1 MSSRAED
8 QLVRAQDGPVGWVLL
23 SREAVARAEEALA
36 ANDRGV
42 RDEVGF
48 LALHQGFADRFF
60 PGTSVLHTRLRYVLF
75 VPWLMEMVAT
85 RDGTDFAARFSA
97 SETVLAGQLLRQE
110 DREGVIGGR
119 VWPRSA
125 AQPPSMAYWT
135 ALGTWRI
142 LRARPDGSA
151 PSRAETLR
159 LMARQSRRRTRERD
173 DEDVA
178 LEDGVGPAFVKL
190 PKRPDELGAADRSLD
205 FGLGSNEREFLRRH
219 LLGVRRYGSK
229 ELSLLARL
237 VDAGVGHDVP
247 DLWASEISDVA
258 DDRDRDALVIARRAS
273 ALAGIGRAV
282 YAALLEIAHAEDE
295 LSESVVHRE
304 RLVEL
309 VEVEGRETHALDL
322 VALERLLPRLRP
334 DLVIFDEF
342 QRFRDFLTEP
352 EAEAGSCPPRA
363 LDAAALRVLTAIR
376 GEAAGQRTPLLLLS
390 ATPYSPFR
398 GRGADSS
405 YGDTAGDFF
414 EVVKFLNGGGPAGRE
429 AAARARKLFAV
440 VEEELRKG
448 VPLSERSERARSEL
462 TALLTQVLSRTE
474 RPRSSGDTAADSG
487 GGEREVRL
495 LPADLSVFRHLKD
508 SLHPN
513 DYGWAVAL
521 WQSVPLPMQ
530 GLGRRY
536 KVWRRA
542 ANVRAESGI
551 SLTNDMRTRF
561 GTNGPWAHPGLRA
574 LLEVMPVRRLALPWT
589 APSLPWWPLGG
600 DWKSRGGNQ
609 SIDGKLLVFSR
620 FRAVPPAVS
629 GLVSYTVEAWLQRRV
644 AEKRRTTY
652 DGVMRRQFLAAAPK
666 RPSLLGLFHPSPLL
680 ASVDPTARGLG
691 SLRTAK
697 SAVRAQLRQLL
708 AGQGIRMVP
717 RTSRARRRP
726 WELLAAIEHG
736 AELWPASRAA
746 WNAVATSL
754 GARSGIA
761 AGRRLLSVVRQWEEK
776 ASAQVSEV
784 DQREFEALC
793 NLALEAPGVVLA
805 RALRR
810 HWKEALAPENLCL
823 IAGLSWRGL
832 RSYLDEPWFAAA
844 LDGPERSYPD
854 RIRRAVVQGNLESV
868 LDEHFWYLGVAAGTD
883 WKEAVA
889 ELESSLRLRTSTV
902 LLHERGP
909 DSGTMRLRCHAAV
922 ALNEARAEGRARRSF
937 QWEEAQES
945 PLRPDEVRRAFNGP
959 FWPHVLV
966 KTSIGQEGLDFH
978 PWCKALAHWDLCSGP
993 VALEQREGRISR
1005 FAGLS
1010 VRRAI
1015 AARLSSGA
1023 IHSNVGDSPWDRLAA
1038 RADAE
1043 LADDAGLE
1051 PWWVAPG
1058 STTQR
1063 IVFAVPGSEKPA
1075 HLARLNRE
1083 RAFYRLV
1090 LGMPDQEDLLELIAT
1105 GEAWDSDT
1113 VRRACLDLSAW
1124 GGLHG

>member
-1 MSSRAED
+1 MPLEAKPFQRATIDAAACAFSEAGRSRRF
-8 QLVRAQDGPVGWVLL
+8 LVA
-23 SREAVARAEEALA
+23 
-36 ANDRGV
+36 
-42 RDEVGF
+42 DEVGLGKTVVARGVVERMSGHRKTPLRVFYVCSNLAIGAQNLKRLVSF
-48 LALHQGFADRFF
+48 LPDDEAKLATAKVDRPSLMPTRPAPSHERVQVYSLT
-60 PGTSVLHTRLRYVLF
+60 PGTALPSRRGRSAEGRLEERAFGVALLDLLF
-75 VPWLMEMVAT
+75 GRRIPGLGPAMRGRAGWRRFYGEV
-85 RDGTDFAARFSA
+85 RRFSA
-97 SETVLAGQLLRQE
+97 AIRNGGKSGRDFTGLFRRALR
-110 DREGVIGGR
+110 
-119 VWPRSA
+119 
-125 AQPPSMAYWT
+125 T
-135 ALGTWRI
+135 
-142 LRARPDGSA
+142 
-151 PSRAETLR
+151 
-159 LMARQSRRRTRERD
+159 
-173 DEDVA
+173 
-178 LEDGVGPAFVKL
+178 
-190 PKRPDELGAADRSLD
+190 ELGLKRGQWLPI
-205 FGLGSNEREFLRRH
+205 R
-219 LLGVRRYGSK
+219 
-229 ELSLLARL
+229 
-237 VDAGVGHDVP
+237 
-247 DLWASEISDVA
+247 IQ
-258 DDRDRDALVIARRAS
+258 ALVARGERQKLVRVVRG
-273 ALAGIGRAV
+273 ALAV
-282 YAALLEIAHAEDE
+282 AALDR
-295 LSESVVHRE
+295 V
-304 RLVEL
+304 
-309 VEVEGRETHALDL
+309 
-322 VALERLLPRLRP
+322 RP

-342 QRFRDFLTEP
+342 QRFREFLTEP
-352 EAEAGSCPPRA
+352 EEEAGSCQPRA
-363 LDAAALRVLTAIR
+363 LNAAALRVLTAIR
-376 GEAAGQRTPLLLLS
+376 GEADGQRTPLLLLS

-398 GRGADSS
+398 GRGADSG
-405 YGDTAGDFF
+405 YGDTADDFF

-429 AAARARKLFAV
+429 AAACARERFAE

-448 VPLSERSERARSEL
+448 VPLSERAERARSEL

-474 RPRSSGDTAADSG
+474 RPRSRDDTAADSG

-495 LPADLSVFRHLKD
+495 LPADLSVFRHLKE
-508 SLHPN
+508 SLHPD

-536 KVWRRA
+536 KVWRKA
-542 ANVRAESGI
+542 TNVRAEHRI
-551 SLTNDMRTRF
+551 SLTNDMRAQF

-600 DWKSRGGNQ
+600 DWRSGGGNQ
-609 SIDGKLLVFSR
+609 PIDGKLLVFSR
-620 FRAVPPAVS
+620 FRAVPLAVS
-629 GLVSYTVEAWLQRRV
+629 GLVSYTVEAWLQGRV

-708 AGQGIRMVP
+708 AGQGIRIVP
-717 RTSRARRRP
+717 RTSRVRRPP

-736 AELWPASRAA
+736 AGLWSSSREA

-761 AGRRLLSVVRQWEEK
+761 AGRRLSSVVRQWEEK
-776 ASAQVSEV
+776 AAAQVSEV
-784 DQREFEALC
+784 DEREFEALC

-854 RIRRAVVQGNLESV
+854 RIRCAVVQGNLESV

-883 WKEAVA
+883 WKEAAA
-889 ELESSLRLRTSTV
+889 ELETSLRLRTSTV

-909 DSGTMRLRCHAAV
+909 DSGTLRLRCHAAV
-922 ALNEARAEGRARRSF
+922 SLNEARAEGRARRSS
-937 QWEEAQES
+937 QWEEAQDS
-945 PLRPDEVRRAFNGP
+945 PLRPDEVRRAFNAP

-966 KTSIGQEGLDFH
+966 TTSIGQEGLDFH

-1015 AARLSSGA
+1015 AARLSSKE
-1023 IHSNVGDSPWDRLAA
+1023 IQFNVGDSPWDRLAA

-1058 STTQR
+1058 SATQR

-1075 HLARLNRE
+1075 RMARLNRE
-1083 RAFYRLV
+1083 RTLYRLV
-1090 LGMPDQEDLLELIAT
+1090 LGMPDQQDLLELIAN
-1105 GEAWDSDT
+1105 GEAWDGET